1 LTNCALSLVRPY
13 TFCGL
18 NSVLASFRAMLL
30 IAPLLAAGISYPAA
44 WQQVPSP
51 PRERFLTAD
60 VVYDWVS
67 NNHGEK
73 LRTFIV

>member
-1 LTNCALSLVRPY
+1 
-13 TFCGL
+13 
-18 NSVLASFRAMLL
+18 MLL